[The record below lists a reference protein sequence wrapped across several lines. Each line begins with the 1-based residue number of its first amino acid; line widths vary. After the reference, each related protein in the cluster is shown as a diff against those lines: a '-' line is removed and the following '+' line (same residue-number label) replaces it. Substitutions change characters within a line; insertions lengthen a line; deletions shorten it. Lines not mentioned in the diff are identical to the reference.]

1 METSALKRLE
11 RQLIEAV
18 TGTRATVPEAG
29 VILWRAFLDLAAR
42 RSYHMSG
49 PNPISMSDIEAYAR
63 LHRLPLQPHHVALIC
78 AMDDAWLKHVRDD
91 GGKGDE
97 IRRASSQPMTPALF
111 DAVFG

>member
-1 METSALKRLE
+1 MSSLQRLE

-18 TGTRATVPEAG
+18 TGIRPTVPEAG
-29 VILWRAFLDLAAR
+29 VIIWRVFLDLCAR

-49 PNPISMSDIEAYAR
+49 PNPIGPADIEAYAR

-91 GGKGDE
+91 DGKGDE
-97 IRRASSQPMTPALF
+97 IRRVGSPPMTPALF